1 MTTGAV
7 SETVSKVEA
16 ELSAFWA
23 SQADDRGHPKARA
36 ATMNFIAV
44 SVPAE
49 VDRLRAAVE
58 DLAQTR
64 AGRAFLATLD
74 GRLEPWSIESAVSA
88 VCHKEGDS
96 IVCYDRIELHF
107 GAGAAQRAT
116 SVISALSLSEVP
128 TIVEIGR
135 SAPTPLVDAL
145 VKVADRIIVD
155 SAHTSA
161 VRIAEIAG
169 KTSAPLG
176 DRAFVRTFSWREFIA
191 RFFDEAPGAERA
203 IGRIEIERTPSDR
216 GDPAA
221 LILGWLA
228 ARLGWRFES
237 KSRAV
242 DAQGMPIEIVVRA
255 PHGKDLHAGELSAVH
270 ITTAIDNR
278 PLFCEVGRDDGGRC
292 VSWTMSGPR
301 AAHHKHPLGFRD
313 EGWVLLK
320 AIDATEGDGV
330 YRAAVM
336 AAAEWAKDA
345 ER

>member
-1 MTTGAV
+1 MSNGAV
-7 SETVSKVEA
+7 SEVVAKVEA

-23 SQADDRGHPKARA
+23 ASADDGGQPKARA

-49 VDRLRAAVE
+49 VDRLRASVE

-64 AGRAFLATLD
+64 AGRAFIVTLD
-74 GRLEPWSIESAVSA
+74 GRHAPRALESDVSA
-88 VCHKEGDS
+88 VCHKEGDTL
-96 IVCYDRIELHF
+96 VCYDRIELHF
-107 GAGAAQRAT
+107 GAGAAVRAR

-135 SAPTPLVDAL
+135 SAPAPLVDAL
-145 VKVADRIIVD
+145 VKSADRIIVD

-161 VRIAEIAG
+161 VRIAEIAD

-176 DRAFVRTFSWREFIA
+176 DRAFVRTFSWREFTA

-203 IGRIEIERTPSDR
+203 IGRVEIERTTTER

-221 LILGWLA
+221 LLLGWLA

-237 KSRAV
+237 RARAV
-242 DAQGMPIEIVVRA
+242 DAQGMPVEIVVRA
-255 PHGKDLHAGELSAVH
+255 PVGKDLHAGEISAIR

-278 PLFCEVGRDDGGRC
+278 PLFCEVERNDGERC

-301 AAHHKHPLGFRD
+301 ASRHNHPLGFRD

-320 AIDATEGDGV
+320 AIDSTEGDGV
-330 YRAAVM
+330 YRAAVL
-336 AAAEWAKDA
+336 AAAEWAKGA